1 MSEPADFPHE
11 HRGPVGRR
19 LLLAAVFSVLACV
32 APVPPSD
39 AAPPLALTL
48 DPSEQAAVGRIEDY
62 LNRIETV
69 RAQFLQ
75 ASSNGELAEGEL
87 YISRPGRLR
96 IEYQPPVPILVVADG
111 TFLIYNDRELNQV
124 SYIPLGSTPAGI
136 LLDERISLTGGDL
149 TITGFTK
156 EKGTFHVTLVRT
168 DNPMEGSLTLVLTD
182 APLTLRKWAVTDA
195 QGIVTNVSLV
205 KAEFGV
211 PLDPELFRFKNP
223 KILQDQF
230 PE

>member
-1 MSEPADFPHE
+1 MSEPTRFHPE
-11 HRGPVGRR
+11 NKVSGGRR
-19 LLLAAVFSVLACV
+19 LFLAVVFSVLAV
-32 APVPPSD
+32 LNPLLPSAATPPP
-39 AAPPLALTL
+39 ALALGQ
-48 DPSEQAAVGRIEDY
+48 SEQAAVERIEAY
-62 LNRIETV
+62 LNRINTV
-69 RAQFLQ
+69 SAQFLQ
-75 ASSNGELAEGEL
+75 ASSNGEVAKGDL

-111 TFLIYNDRELNQV
+111 TFLIYHDRELNQV

-136 LLDERISLTGGDL
+136 LLDDRISLTGGDL
-149 TITGFTK
+149 TITGFAH
-156 EKGTFHVTLVRT
+156 EEGTFQVTLVRT

-205 KAEFGV
+205 KANFGV

-223 KILQDQF
+223 KILRDQF
-230 PE
+230 P